1 MKKRKEMKN
10 EGSTTTGTPT
20 SYVSNTLH
28 CHYSLTLPQTRTH
41 ARTNT
46 LTKNIRFYNNNRQ
59 RCLFLSFTHNND
71 NNNNQ
76 ITHREKENR
85 IRWIDRFYDIFMILL
100 FYLLY
105 FELFISDWLRDVYE
119 LDLCHCEFPFRIYV
133 LHHTDWVMY
142 SVCWVVLYCICAC
155 MLTVNSF
162 AIVYDYHVLFG
173 LFKAI

>member
-1 MKKRKEMKN
+1 MKN

-105 FELFISDWLRDVYE
+105 FELFILDWERCIRIGFVPLRISVS
-119 LDLCHCEFPFRIYV
+119 DLCSSPYRLGNVFGV
-133 LHHTDWVMY
+133 L
-142 SVCWVVLYCICAC
+142 SCVVLYLCVYAYRQLFCHCVWLPCFIR
-155 MLTVNSF
+155 SF
-162 AIVYDYHVLFG
+162 QSHIM
-173 LFKAI
+173 